1 MCGRRVLLPAPT
13 KPTRSVVSV
22 VGRHGSPATRARL
35 PRRRSP
41 PAGHVDGHAGDE
53 VSVAGGEEA
62 DHPCLVGRLGD
73 PAERR
78 AGDFLRLLVQGPLRP
93 PRPDAFGQRQAWGDG
108 VDGDA
113 ERDRKSTRLNS
124 SHLVISYAVFCLKKK
139 KKKQNR
145 RT

>member
-1 MCGRRVLLPAPT
+1 MWRRRVLLPAPT

-22 VGRHGSPATRARL
+22 MGRHGSTTTRVRL
-35 PRRRSP
+35 LRRRSYA
-41 PAGHVDGHAGDE
+41 AGHVDGHAGDE

-93 PRPDAFGQRQAWGDG
+93 PRPDAFGQRQTWGDG

-113 ERDRKSTRLNS
+113 ERPQ
-124 SHLVISYAVFCLKKK
+124 LVRELPREGDDPALGRGVGAAAA
-139 KKKQNR
+139 R
-145 RT
+145 ADPPPG